1 MSLLV
6 SLHDVAPPH
15 LAACQRQR
23 EDLHRWG
30 VDRATLLV
38 VPDFHGAH
46 PLAGS
51 PETIRWLRARV
62 AAGDEVALHGFFH
75 RQQGS
80 IAGRFDRLR
89 AAWLTAG
96 EGECLAQPA
105 ADRTRLLVDGRR
117 LLQDLLGV
125 AVSGYVAPAWLEP
138 SGFEDALDRAG
149 FRWHEGSLWVAS
161 RPDPGADPAPAGW
174 RRRRAPVIGFAT
186 RSGARLF
193 ASLAWARLLSPA
205 LGTAARLVGSPA
217 RVALHPADLG
227 SPAVQ
232 RQLQMVVRRL
242 RRQLAARTYTDA
254 LLATPPAAAPA
265 IVS

>member
-1 MSLLV
+1 M
-6 SLHDVAPPH
+6 
-15 LAACQRQR
+15 
-23 EDLHRWG
+23 
-30 VDRATLLV
+30 
-38 VPDFHGAH
+38 
-46 PLAGS
+46 
-51 PETIRWLRARV
+51 
-62 AAGDEVALHGFFH
+62 
-75 RQQGS
+75 
-80 IAGRFDRLR
+80 R

-96 EGECLAQPA
+96 EGECLAQPE

-161 RPDPGADPAPAGW
+161 RPEPGGGDPAPTVW

-186 RSGARLF
+186 RSRARLY
-193 ASLAWARLLSPA
+193 ASLAWARLLGLA

-217 RVALHPADLG
+217 RVALHPADLD

-232 RQLQMVVRRL
+232 RQLQVVVRRL
-242 RRQLAARTYTDA
+242 RQQLAARTYTDA
-254 LLATPPAAAPA
+254 LLAPPPAAAPA
-265 IVS
+265 IAS